1 MIRFGM
7 LVRAAACA
15 AFLSTLPSAFC
26 QIKPD
31 SSVPRTSE
39 GKPDLSGMWNAPVG
53 GAVYDIEPHPAAFGI
68 RASETGIVVGG
79 KIPYQPWAEQQVAKN
94 LADPSDDPEVHCM
107 MPGVPHHLYIG
118 PLLLVQ
124 TPKVITF
131 LHEYRHSYRAIY
143 MDRREHLE
151 DYSAWEG
158 DSIGHWDGDT
168 LVVDVANLNG
178 KARLDMAGNF
188 YSDAAHIVERYTRT
202 NLNTMQYEATIEDS
216 KVYTRPWKI
225 AFHFEL
231 QHDMIYEEEC
241 LEGERDL
248 QHYPAGAT
256 LPDQHPRK

>member
-1 MIRFGM
+1 VIRFGM
-7 LVRAAACA
+7 LVRVAACA
-15 AFLSTLPSAFC
+15 AALSTLPSAFC

-79 KIPYQPWAEQQVAKN
+79 KIPYQRWAEQQVAKN

-168 LVVDVANLNG
+168 LVVDSIAFND
-178 KARLDMAGNF
+178 KTRLDTLGHPHSDQLHVIQRFSRADATHLAYEVTVDDPKAYTKPWTNKRSFTLKPKWELME
-188 YSDAAHIVERYTRT
+188 YSC
-202 NLNTMQYEATIEDS
+202 
-216 KVYTRPWKI
+216 
-225 AFHFEL
+225 
-231 QHDMIYEEEC
+231 EENNKEITEH
-241 LEGERDL
+241 LV
-248 QHYPAGAT
+248 
-256 LPDQHPRK
+256 K